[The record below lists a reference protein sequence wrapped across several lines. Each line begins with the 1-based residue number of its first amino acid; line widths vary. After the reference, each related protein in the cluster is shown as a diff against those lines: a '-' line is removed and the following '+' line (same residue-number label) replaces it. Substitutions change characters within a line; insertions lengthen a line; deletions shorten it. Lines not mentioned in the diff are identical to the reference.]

1 MAATVC
7 SWQLPAT
14 TLDRFHTGLIFIE
27 VLKLVVFDRWIKC
40 FNDDIDST
48 LDILKALYIPTDDD
62 VNFERCVATI
72 KNLDIS
78 YKSV

>member
-14 TLDRFHTGLIFIE
+14 TLDRFYTGLIFIE
-27 VLKLVVFDRWIKC
+27 VFNLALDRWTKY
-40 FNDDIDST
+40 FDDDIEST
-48 LDILKALYIPTDDD
+48 LDILKALYIPTD
-62 VNFERCVATI
+62 VNFESCVAKI
-72 KNLDIS
+72 KDLDNS

>member
-27 VLKLVVFDRWIKC
+27 VLNLALDRWTKC
-40 FNDDIDST
+40 FDDDIEST
-48 LDILKALYIPTDDD
+48 LDILKALYIPTDED

>member
-7 SWQLPAT
+7 LCQLPAT
-14 TLDRFHTGLIFIE
+14 TSDRFHTGLIFIE
-27 VLKLVVFDRWIKC
+27 VLNLVFYVRWIKC

-48 LDILKALYIPTDDD
+48 LDILKALCIPTDD

>member
-7 SWQLPAT
+7 PWQLPA
-14 TLDRFHTGLIFIE
+14 LDRFYTGFIIIEIFN
-27 VLKLVVFDRWIKC
+27 LVFDELIKC
-40 FNDDIDST
+40 LYDDIEST